1 MDKRAVTS
9 IDRCLEDLTGYIS
22 ARVSN
27 AFIGDKDLD
36 EGLTELIYASSDLI
50 RARAKIDKVEK
61 VTKST
66 IEVEIPDFMK

>member
-1 MDKRAVTS
+1 MNSRTILS

-27 AFIGDKDLD
+27 AFIGDKALD
-36 EGLTELIYASSDLI
+36 EGLTEQIYARSDLI

>member
-1 MDKRAVTS
+1 MNSRTILS
-9 IDRCLEDLTGYIS
+9 IDRCIEVLMGYVS

-50 RARAKIDKVEK
+50 RARAKIDKTGK
-61 VTKST
+61 VAT
-66 IEVEIPDFMK
+66 EVEIPDFLNK